1 MEGAYGHAEATQ
13 QFLLVLAPCATQLLN
28 LIDSFWGKFPASPG
42 GGAAIRHCYGS
53 ANLAR
58 QTQSNGQ
65 PSRWFLCR
73 KSDVGAQK
81 ARRSG
86 PKLASYAG
94 LARAERASPPT
105 QRQPGTV
112 GCTAQGRRSHKKAPP
127 GAGQAASVRARVRS
141 PGQFQTGSYRRRLAR
156 QSSVSQKILVDFRAR
171 DLARKSPAV
180 SEGRGQSAKEG
191 MPINGNPTINGSW
204 VVAFTQPNPASR
216 HATAAAHPQAALPP
230 ATATP
235 HRSATP
241 PQSAAAPVAAAR
253 DGLRVLHDPPSIIA
267 APAMGASRV
276 GIFPGKLQ

>member
-1 MEGAYGHAEATQ
+1 MAWKVRRPDRTRPAWAASVSPPQAYAQSRTRDLERPYGHAEQ
-13 QFLLVLAPCATQLLN
+13 RSNLVSASPLCHQLLN

-94 LARAERASPPT
+94 LARAVESKPADSTPT
-105 QRQPGTV
+105 RTV

-180 SEGRGQSAKEG
+180 SEGRGQSCQR
-191 MPINGNPTINGSW
+191 GN
-204 VVAFTQPNPASR
+204 A
-216 HATAAAHPQAALPP
+216 
-230 ATATP
+230 
-235 HRSATP
+235 
-241 PQSAAAPVAAAR
+241 
-253 DGLRVLHDPPSIIA
+253 D
-267 APAMGASRV
+267 
-276 GIFPGKLQ
+276 